1 MGKLR
6 WFTAWM
12 LTALTTFGTLA
23 YAQKQTIAFVTVV
36 APASGPV
43 ADLKP
48 KDFVVQGGK
57 AEVKDV
63 VRADEPLAIIL
74 VVDVSRP
81 PMGMNPPTEE
91 MRTGLQTFVKT
102 IRAGEPSA
110 RIGLIQVGGAAVPAV
125 DLGAPPAAVD
135 KAVAS
140 IASGPDMAGAVM
152 VEGIQDASRKLASE
166 PAPRRAIVSID
177 FASNDSFPDNRVEGV
192 VKEIMK
198 TGVSV
203 WSVSARMPMENTAT
217 NGSSTVKYSSRENAI
232 NSIIKTN
239 GGMQINIVAA
249 TGLKD
254 QLQMVANTLLS
265 QYELTI
271 AGVDAAHIHDLKITT
286 SSGAK
291 VIPSVFAR

>member
-1 MGKLR
+1 
-6 WFTAWM
+6 M
-12 LTALTTFGTLA
+12 LTALTTLGTVA
-23 YAQKQTIAFVTVV
+23 FAQKQTTVFVTVV

-63 VRADEPLAIIL
+63 VRADEPLAIMLI
-74 VVDVSRP
+74 VDISRP
-81 PMGMNPPTEE
+81 SMGMNPPTQEL
-91 MRTGLQTFVKT
+91 RTGLQTFVKT
-102 IRAGEPSA
+102 VRAGEPAA
-110 RIGLIQVGGAAVPAV
+110 RIGLLQVGGAPVPTV
-125 DLGAPPAAVD
+125 DLGAPPAALD
-135 KAVAS
+135 KAVAA
-140 IASGPDMAGAVM
+140 IAPGADMSGAVI
-152 VEGIQDASRKLASE
+152 VEGIQDASHKLASE

-177 FASNDSFPDNRVEGV
+177 FASSDSFPDTRVDGL
-192 VKEIMK
+192 VKDVMK

-203 WSVSARMPMENTAT
+203 WAVSARMPVENTAS
-217 NGSSTVKYSSRENAI
+217 NGSSTIQYSTREHAL
-232 NSIIKTN
+232 NSLIKTN
-239 GGMQINIVAA
+239 GGLQVNLVAA

-254 QLQMVANTLLS
+254 QLQMIANTLLS

-271 AGVDAAHIHDLKITT
+271 SGVDAAHVHDLKLTT